1 MRSEGLISSGIS
13 KVGMALGSALA
24 AFVLSFA
31 GYVPDAVAAR
41 ADIRSAYFL
50 VAGAQLKL
58 QAVAVWFW
66 PMDGDWQGARPN

>member
-1 MRSEGLISSGIS
+1 
-13 KVGMALGSALA
+13 MALGSALA

-31 GYVPDAVAAR
+31 GYVPDAVADAAR
-41 ADIRSAYFL
+41 ADIRSADFL
-50 VAGAQLKL
+50 VAGAQLAL